1 MRLPLLGLGLCLA
14 ACSQHYDIDAVDGG
28 CDCRSLSHCTAV
40 MMEELDTDSWLEPSH
55 AEQLRLAHEALWQ
68 DKPIHWS
75 TPVNGLRLGISVSA
89 THLYRY
95 KKLRIRGILENVGT
109 DAIELDQ
116 LYWGDST
123 IREELTADDQD
134 GMYLC
139 VDHGPTVMSCH
150 GERVLQDV
158 MYALPPILY
167 PGDRIELLA
176 KTCLHEVEVAQEL
189 AELYDGIHYEELYW
203 NYGDV
208 ERCSFQLYFRS
219 NIAFGS
225 SWRGQ
230 LTAPTISMTIYE

>member
-14 ACSQHYDIDAVDGG
+14 ACSQHYDIDEVDGG
-28 CDCRSLSHCTAV
+28 CDCSLSHCTAV
-40 MMEELDTDSWLEPSH
+40 MMELDTDSWLEPSYV
-55 AEQLRLAHEALWQ
+55 EQLRLAHEALWQ
-68 DKPIHWS
+68 DKTIYWS

-95 KKLRIRGILENVGT
+95 KKLRVRGILENVGT
-109 DAIELDQ
+109 DVIELEQ
-116 LYWGDST
+116 FYWGDYAV
-123 IREELTADDQD
+123 RENLTADDLA

-139 VDHGPTVMSCH
+139 VELGPTAISCRI
-150 GERVLQDV
+150 ECALQDA
-158 MYALPPILY
+158 MHALTPILN
-167 PGDRIELLA
+167 PGDQIELLA

-208 ERCSFQLYFRS
+208 DQCSLQLHFRS

-230 LTAPTISMTIYE
+230 LTSPTISMTIYE